1 MNNSIKTSVSLA
13 SGECARL
20 NDVVFFNHKIVY
32 DLEKKWKIDDFVSQS
47 ILNVF
52 HDLDGAEDYEEYR
65 KALAKCVHD
74 DWNMKMDIDEF
85 LDWRSPYEF
94 IDDCLL
100 IIETIKYTVNN
111 SRKVQEAIAKYDD
124 FNFMSEEEIE
134 EKFDRGADT
143 VYYEHREDIWMA
155 MEEFYNQLP
164 TR

>member
-20 NDVVFFNHKIVY
+20 NDVVFFNHKLVY
-32 DLEKKWKIDDFVSQS
+32 DLEKKWKIADYLSQS

-74 DWNMKMDIDEF
+74 DWDMTVDPDDFLNWRSHQFIDE
-85 LDWRSPYEF
+85 
-94 IDDCLL
+94 CLL

-111 SRKVQEAIAKYDD
+111 CRKVQEAIAKYDD
-124 FNFMSEEEIE
+124 FNFMSEEEIQD
-134 EKFDRGADT
+134 KFDRGADT